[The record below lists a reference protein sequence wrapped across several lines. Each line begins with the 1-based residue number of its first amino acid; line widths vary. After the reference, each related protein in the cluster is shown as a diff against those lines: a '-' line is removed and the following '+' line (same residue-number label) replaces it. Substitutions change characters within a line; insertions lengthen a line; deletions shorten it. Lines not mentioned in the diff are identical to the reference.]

1 MHIIYL
7 NFQFFAHG
15 HTLLFSQT
23 NEWTFFNQSQF
34 DIVDVYMAFW
44 YIDWYWRVVFHAK
57 MMVFSDYLLWRK
69 KVIWF
74 IKWFQSWHEM
84 EKKMWKWRA
93 NNYVCTWKYLKHAF
107 SKALQ
112 TIPTTTIE
120 TTQISYLN
128 TPHAVFGTKNFA
140 VLPNNGHLLKKRLL
154 CVNKILLWHGTFSR
168 EKLLI
173 PFKSIRFNS
182 IHCDANEI
190 PLKIV
195 LNGNENDDVE
205 NIYMEHHP
213 NRFQRISE
221 SNEHA

>member
-1 MHIIYL
+1 MDIY
-7 NFQFFAHG
+7 
-15 HTLLFSQT
+15 
-23 NEWTFFNQSQF
+23 W
-34 DIVDVYMAFW
+34 
-44 YIDWYWRVVFHAK
+44 
-57 MMVFSDYLLWRK
+57 
-69 KVIWF
+69 
-74 IKWFQSWHEM
+74 
-84 EKKMWKWRA
+84 
-93 NNYVCTWKYLKHAF
+93 
-107 SKALQ
+107 
-112 TIPTTTIE
+112 
-120 TTQISYLN
+120 
-128 TPHAVFGTKNFA
+128 
-140 VLPNNGHLLKKRLL
+140 KKRLL

-205 NIYMEHHP
+205 NIYMEHHS